1 MPGCK
6 KNIALIL
13 MRPNKRLGDSNQRFS
28 WQTISELVERLY
40 MVLFILLKT
49 LLKDV
54 SATFLLVFFV

>member
-1 MPGCK
+1 
-6 KNIALIL
+6 

-49 LLKDV
+49 LLKVV
-54 SATFLLVFFV
+54 SATFLLVFLSKREHLWNKEKCF